1 MEILGLTIT
10 LYQNLIYNNAPS
22 SYVQHTQYKINKCEI
37 APELAEGEKQS
48 RETNKLKMI
57 NFLFEDAT

>member
-1 MEILGLTIT
+1 VEILGLTIT
-10 LYQNLIYNNAPS
+10 LYQNLIYNNALS

-48 RETNKLKMI
+48 RRNKQTE
-57 NFLFEDAT
+57 ND